1 MSPLEAAQTAHL
13 IATREC
19 LPLARIAELEAG
31 AAGAVTWFAANILH
45 FFESEAAAVADSITN
60 TQFRRYIA
68 WMRFSH

>member
-13 IATREC
+13 IATREH

-31 AAGAVTWFAANILH
+31 AAGAVSWFTASILRFFDTEAVAAANT
-45 FFESEAAAVADSITN
+45 ITK

-68 WMRFSH
+68 WMRFNH